1 MDRQDRGGMVDGV
14 GGLLGVKA
22 RERKLTTTA
31 PHVHVRT
38 CLIADIYVRCRMTRV
53 ETYQKILLECL
64 MFYAS

>member
-22 RERKLTTTA
+22 RERKLATTA

-38 CLIADIYVRCRMTRV
+38 CMIADMYVRCRMTRV